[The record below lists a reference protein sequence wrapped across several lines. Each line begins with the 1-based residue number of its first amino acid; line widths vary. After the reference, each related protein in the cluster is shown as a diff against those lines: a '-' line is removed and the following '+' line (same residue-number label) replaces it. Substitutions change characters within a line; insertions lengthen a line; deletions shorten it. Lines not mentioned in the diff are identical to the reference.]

1 LSKSF
6 VKELTTIYLGYSMTA
21 EEKEEEKIKKMAGFR
36 AVLEK
41 RVR

>member
-1 LSKSF
+1 
-6 VKELTTIYLGYSMTA
+6 MTA